1 MNKTNFKK
9 YMSYVKET
17 KRTNIE
23 DQYIEKDYF
32 ISLFLSTWQK
42 LKDAGKV
49 SHLDKLIF
57 KGGTLLSR
65 NYLDYPRISD
75 DIDFTY
81 EESNDL
87 RKLES
92 KNKREKAILQRIAP
106 IIDDVKV
113 ICDKANFVF
122 DTNRKNRKYI
132 IVRNSRAVYLL
143 NIYYTSLITGEEIPI
158 KIELNFLENVFHD
171 CSEMTINNIVP
182 QDLFLKS
189 IGYDLLNIKLKTYPL
204 DEVIIEKYR
213 AVLTRD
219 SLKERDVFDLY
230 LINKGRKE
238 VLKIDNKLIL
248 RKIKSGFLISEF
260 SKDNLVKNCR
270 LLFDDNF
277 NDSDDDIYRLTLIEI
292 DKKDY
297 EMFKKRLFNKL
308 KKICKIM

>member
-1 MNKTNFKK
+1 
-9 YMSYVKET
+9 
-17 KRTNIE
+17 
-23 DQYIEKDYF
+23 
-32 ISLFLSTWQK
+32 
-42 LKDAGKV
+42 
-49 SHLDKLIF
+49 
-57 KGGTLLSR
+57 
-65 NYLDYPRISD
+65 
-75 DIDFTY
+75 
-81 EESNDL
+81 
-87 RKLES
+87 
-92 KNKREKAILQRIAP
+92 
-106 IIDDVKV
+106 
-113 ICDKANFVF
+113 
-122 DTNRKNRKYI
+122 
-132 IVRNSRAVYLL
+132 
-143 NIYYTSLITGEEIPI
+143 
-158 KIELNFLENVFHD
+158 
-171 CSEMTINNIVP
+171 MTINNIVP

-248 RKIKSGFLISEF
+248 RKIKSGFLISEV

-308 KKICKIM
+308 KKICKVM